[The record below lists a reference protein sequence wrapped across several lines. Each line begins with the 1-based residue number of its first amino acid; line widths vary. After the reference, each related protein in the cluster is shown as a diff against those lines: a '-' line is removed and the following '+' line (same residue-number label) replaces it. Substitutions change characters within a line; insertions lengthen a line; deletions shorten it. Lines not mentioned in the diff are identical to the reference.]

1 MKKGSYV
8 CEKVTCSRL
17 RDSRVLRI
25 EKAQTG
31 KKKRKTEETGER
43 RGGENETRGT
53 FDPLHVR
60 DFLQNLQHLER
71 WTARSANAVSED
83 MKLLTLA

>member
-31 KKKRKTEETGER
+31 KKKRRKLG
-43 RGGENETRGT
+43 RGGAAKTKHEG
-53 FDPLHVR
+53 LLIHYM
-60 DFLQNLQHLER
+60 
-71 WTARSANAVSED
+71 SEIFY
-83 MKLLTLA
+83 KIYST